1 MADTPSKKPR
11 RGAGRVAFL
20 ARLEQFRELLA
31 AGNEQRTIYDD
42 FGGEAELGI
51 SYSQFNRYVVRYITG
66 AKDDGHQRKG
76 TGQIAPPSPSPAPT
90 GAAGGQARGSSTPA
104 ENPAKSAPDSSTTQT
119 AATTATT
126 SSERSTAPMNDVTT
140 PALNTLA
147 RQVHFTLQGKGGVG
161 KSFISSLLVQ
171 YLGGKGLPV
180 TAVDTDPVNATLAG
194 YKAFNTQRLE
204 LMENGSLIE
213 RNFDRLIEQ
222 VVEEDTNFVI
232 DNGAASFIPLSY
244 YIAENDAINLIG
256 ENGKQ
261 VIIHTVIT
269 GGQALRDTLGGFAS
283 LAEQMPGNAELVVW
297 LNEFFGDIEAEGKTF
312 EEMKVYQNNKDR
324 VRGIVR
330 IARQTGSTFGEDVKL
345 MLDSKLTFDEIKQSP
360 DFGLMSKSRLS
371 KVKTAIFEQLATI
384 I

>member
-1 MADTPSKKPR
+1 
-11 RGAGRVAFL
+11 
-20 ARLEQFRELLA
+20 
-31 AGNEQRTIYDD
+31 
-42 FGGEAELGI
+42 
-51 SYSQFNRYVVRYITG
+51 
-66 AKDDGHQRKG
+66 
-76 TGQIAPPSPSPAPT
+76 
-90 GAAGGQARGSSTPA
+90 
-104 ENPAKSAPDSSTTQT
+104 
-119 AATTATT
+119 
-126 SSERSTAPMNDVTT
+126 
-140 PALNTLA
+140 
-147 RQVHFTLQGKGGVG
+147 
-161 KSFISSLLVQ
+161 
-171 YLGGKGLPV
+171 
-180 TAVDTDPVNATLAG
+180 
-194 YKAFNTQRLE
+194 
-204 LMENGSLIE
+204 MENGSLIE

-256 ENGKQ
+256 ENGKK

-345 MLDSKLTFDEIKQSP
+345 MLDSKMTFDEIKQSP

>member
-1 MADTPSKKPR
+1 MGTKEKAPGKSPR
-11 RGAGRVAFL
+11 
-20 ARLEQFRELLA
+20 Q
-31 AGNEQRTIYDD
+31 
-42 FGGEAELGI
+42 
-51 SYSQFNRYVVRYITG
+51 
-66 AKDDGHQRKG
+66 
-76 TGQIAPPSPSPAPT
+76 APPRPLQEPQEAKQGVAVP
-90 GAAGGQARGSSTPA
+90 RPK
-104 ENPAKSAPDSSTTQT
+104 NPAKSAPDSSTTQT